1 MFSASWN
8 VPMLVVPSPKK
19 HTATW
24 PVPRSFAAQ
33 AAPAA
38 IGMCAPTIA

>member
-1 MFSASWN
+1 MF
-8 VPMLVVPSPKK
+8 VVPSPKK
-19 HTATW
+19 HTTTC
-24 PVPRSFAAQ
+24 PVPRSIAAH